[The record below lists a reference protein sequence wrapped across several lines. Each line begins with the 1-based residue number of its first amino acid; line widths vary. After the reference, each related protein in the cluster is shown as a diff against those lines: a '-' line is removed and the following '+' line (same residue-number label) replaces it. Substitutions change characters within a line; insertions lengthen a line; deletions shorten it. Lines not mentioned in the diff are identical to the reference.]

1 MICDSNIFAGNHHGS
16 VGFGRLSLP
25 VAVHAAKI
33 KQRLC
38 HLRLLCA
45 SPDAFSAL
53 FVSRWAKLSDFSANA
68 SAEHTVAPPPNRCH
82 SGCLPAPA
90 PIPLLPFSCERGPLV
105 PQLEVRE

>member
-82 SGCLPAPA
+82 SGCLPLRRRFLFFRSPA
-90 PIPLLPFSCERGPLV
+90 TAVLWFPCV
-105 PQLEVRE
+105 K